1 MSRPIDIAR
10 QQLARS
16 RNRSVQRA
24 VSAAQQQAEEL
35 LSGTAIYIGYSA
47 ETGQHRA
54 QLPDGAIEEGSYI
67 STSGLAPGDRVA
79 YTRSAG
85 GVFFKAMP
93 R

>member
-1 MSRPIDIAR
+1 MTSPIDIAR

-16 RNRSVQRA
+16 RNRSTQRDI
-24 VSAAQQQAEEL
+24 SAAQQQAESQ
-35 LSGTAIYIGYSA
+35 LSGTATYLGYTAS
-47 ETGQHRA
+47 TGQHRA
-54 QLPDGAIEEGSYI
+54 QLPDGTIAEGDYI

-79 YTRSAG
+79 YVRSSG